1 MLPSRPY
8 PSSTP
13 PPLHP
18 STPPPLYPSA
28 PQPLYQRVCLSL
40 PQERGAASKVQLEK
54 IEQKR
59 AKIKEEARVAQQE
72 AMAGKHARRDEKKRV
87 KTLKLQ
93 DKKVRTAAC
102 ASNRLRPQLE
112 QVGCGGGWR
121 LTCAPPDRA
130 MRSVRSS
137 RGSGAVRRRSTAMRT
152 RRMRTEP

>member
-1 MLPSRPY
+1 M
-8 PSSTP
+8 
-13 PPLHP
+13 
-18 STPPPLYPSA
+18 
-28 PQPLYQRVCLSL
+28 
-40 PQERGAASKVQLEK
+40 QLEK

-93 DKKVRTAAC
+93 DKKVRTARC

-121 LTCAPPDRA
+121 LTRAAPDCAP
-130 MRSVRSS
+130 RSVRSS